1 MTTTPASD
9 SPPHH
14 AAPLAVIKREGHTVP
29 YDARK
34 IAAALAACAKGARTE
49 GLDRAFDKHRLDAII
64 APTGG
69 PAWLIDPVGGDHYG
83 ASFSTPA
90 AVAGYPHLTVP
101 MGAVQGLPI
110 GVSFIGGKW
119 TDAEVLAAGYAYE
132 QASLKRVAPTYRVG
146 VAP

>member
-1 MTTTPASD
+1 M
-9 SPPHH
+9 
-14 AAPLAVIKREGHTVP
+14 KE
-29 YDARK
+29 YDVN
-34 IAAALAACAKGARTE
+34 LLVGVTN
-49 GLDRAFDKHRLDAII
+49 
-64 APTGG
+64 G
-69 PAWLIDPVGGDHYG
+69 PAWTSDLVNGDHYTG
-83 ASFSTPA
+83 PSASQLP